1 MLTQHSAF
9 VYEHFDYLLCLTK
22 SEATCSQFDDVWINV
37 VIAELLLEWA
47 EVVLIDVFNCSVLLE
62 QISLA
67 LLVEISIISLVTE
80 FDEALAVPESRL
92 CLYAP
97 IVADGSYELGRK
109 RVEEC
114 SLGVCFIEL
123 YEDCF
128 FLAALVISQNGKEGI
143 VRDEHWLPNE
153 WNHLF
158 GKGSYPF
165 LIFWENEGERKA
177 LFHIIDPAYGFDKL
191 LVILLEFLS

>member
-1 MLTQHSAF
+1 
-9 VYEHFDYLLCLTK
+9 
-22 SEATCSQFDDVWINV
+22 
-37 VIAELLLEWA
+37 
-47 EVVLIDVFNCSVLLE
+47 
-62 QISLA
+62 LA
-67 LLVEISIISLVTE
+67 LLVEIFSISLVTK

-143 VRDEHWLPNE
+143 VRDEH
-153 WNHLF
+153 
-158 GKGSYPF
+158 
-165 LIFWENEGERKA
+165 
-177 LFHIIDPAYGFDKL
+177 
-191 LVILLEFLS
+191 